1 MPRHPR
7 CKRFSRRCSR
17 SAFAERVLRV
27 KAQAGWA
34 LRNRFGKRAEPGV
47 LTMSQKSRHVIPGIV
62 LVAATIFP
70 MSQAWAQAP
79 TLQEQLAALYKPVK
93 MGSDTGGYSVVE
105 KGTLLAIQKGGI
117 LGVPYGESSVLST
130 KYEGGTIHG
139 PSGLAVVGRKSIM
152 GRFGKEQTTHLFA
165 VGDKV
170 YPMKIDVN
178 VAKDTVTL
186 AIVACDTCNKTD
198 PPTYN
203 KANVVFQFPKGSL
216 ANASAGGVED
226 TIGQVLSISN
236 DDQGGQQQGADQGG
250 QQQGGQDQGQQQ
262 QAEQP
267 AAEPA
272 SIEKGMTVDQV
283 EAAMGKPEKKVTLGT
298 KQIYYYK
305 DMKVIFMSG
314 KVSDVQ

>member
-1 MPRHPR
+1 MSGKFGRLIPVIVFLTVSSFP
-7 CKRFSRRCSR
+7 FSTAS
-17 SAFAERVLRV
+17 
-27 KAQAGWA
+27 
-34 LRNRFGKRAEPGV
+34 
-47 LTMSQKSRHVIPGIV
+47 
-62 LVAATIFP
+62 
-70 MSQAWAQAP
+70 AQAP
-79 TLQEQLAALYKPVK
+79 VSLQEQLGAQYKLVK
-93 MGSDTGGYSVVE
+93 MGSDTSGYSVVE

-117 LGVPYGESSVLST
+117 LAVPYGDQNVLAN
-130 KYEGGTIHG
+130 KYEGGTIHA
-139 PSGLAVVGRKSIM
+139 PSGLSLMGRKSIM
-152 GRFGKEQTTHLFA
+152 GKFGKEQTTHLFA

-170 YPMKIDVN
+170 YPMRIDVN

-186 AIVACDTCNKTD
+186 GVVACDTCNKTD

-216 ANASAGGVED
+216 ANATAGGVED

-236 DDQGGQQQGADQGG
+236 DDAQQSGDQGGQQQGG
-250 QQQGGQDQGQQQ
+250 QQQGGQDQGQQQQ

-272 SIEKGMTVDQV
+272 SIEKGMTPDQV
-283 EAAMGKPEKKVTLGT
+283 EAAMGKPEKKVTLGN

-305 DMKVIFMSG
+305 DMKVIFLSG

>member
-1 MPRHPR
+1 MFR
-7 CKRFSRRCSR
+7 
-17 SAFAERVLRV
+17 
-27 KAQAGWA
+27 
-34 LRNRFGKRAEPGV
+34 
-47 LTMSQKSRHVIPGIV
+47 KSHTLMPGIL

-70 MSQAWAQAP
+70 FSWAGAQAVS
-79 TLQEQLAALYKPVK
+79 LQEQLAAQYKLVK
-93 MGSDTGGYSVVE
+93 MGSDTSGYSVVE

-117 LGVPYGESSVLST
+117 LSVPYGDQNVLAN
-130 KYEGGTIHG
+130 KYEGGTIHA
-139 PSGLAVVGRKSIM
+139 PSGLAMMGRKSLM
-152 GRFGKEQTTHLFA
+152 GKFGKEQTTHLFA

-186 AIVACDTCNKTD
+186 GIVACDTCNKTD

-216 ANASAGGVED
+216 ANAAAGGVED

-236 DDQGGQQQGADQGG
+236 EDAQQDQGGQQQP
-250 QQQGGQDQGQQQ
+250 
-262 QAEQP
+262 AEQP

-272 SIEKGMTVDQV
+272 SIEKGMTPDQV
-283 EAAMGKPEKKVTLGT
+283 EAAMGKPEKKVTLGA